1 MNNKSRNKK
10 NTIKPPNLL
19 VAILRHLLLKR
30 LGVMLLVTTT
40 LASAFFL
47 VLLTHEK
54 RQLFAEL
61 EQSNIERDLLDDEWR
76 NLRTEQRH
84 LGEHSRLQV
93 EAEKNLDMKILDLK
107 SERIIKRVKD
117 SD

>member
-1 MNNKSRNKK
+1 MTKSRNKK
-10 NTIKPPNLL
+10 NAIEPPHLL
-19 VAILRHLLLKR
+19 VAVVRHLFMKR
-30 LGVMLLVTTT
+30 FGVMLLVTTT

-61 EQSNIERDLLDDEWR
+61 EQLNKERDQLDDEWR
-76 NLRTEQRH
+76 QLRVEQRH
-84 LGEHSRLQV
+84 LADPFRLQV
-93 EAEKNLDMKILDLK
+93 EAEEHLDMKILDLK